1 MSLGLTNLTKL
12 NQVQSLSPQAQL
24 TIKLLSLNNAELEN
38 FLEKKIED
46 NPLLIEKESSAK
58 DDLQVQPFTDKYTRN
73 SLDLDMLNNVSYS
86 MSLREHLIDQLA
98 ISNLNA
104 TEKIISN
111 YLINTLDDAGY
122 IAEKEEKIC
131 QTLGIDLDFYNSVL
145 TKLQSFEPTGVFSRS
160 LKECLSLQ
168 LTEKNLLNK
177 KLSHLLDHIQ
187 LLADDNFKKILQI
200 MNISKEELFELIKI
214 IRKCNPKPGLNYSKD
229 TLEVI
234 TPDIVIKKNESGMYA
249 IKLTQNYF
257 SNIIIDETYTDI
269 IQNKVKK
276 NDFLYDHYTEA
287 KMILSSIAQ
296 RQKTLLK
303 VAYEVMLQQRDF
315 LENGI
320 NFMKP
325 LNLDKIAK
333 ITNLHISTI
342 SRSIQ
347 NKFIQTPRGTFEMKY
362 FFDSGI
368 SKKNSNEEISSK
380 TIENR
385 IKELIKNEKQDDIL
399 SDDKIVRLLE
409 GYDIKIAR
417 RTVAKYRTKL
427 SILPS
432 SKRKNKFL

>member
-1 MSLGLTNLTKL
+1 
-12 NQVQSLSPQAQL
+12 
-24 TIKLLSLNNAELEN
+24 
-38 FLEKKIED
+38 
-46 NPLLIEKESSAK
+46 
-58 DDLQVQPFTDKYTRN
+58 
-73 SLDLDMLNNVSYS
+73 
-86 MSLREHLIDQLA
+86 
-98 ISNLNA
+98 
-104 TEKIISN
+104 
-111 YLINTLDDAGY
+111 
-122 IAEKEEKIC
+122 
-131 QTLGIDLDFYNSVL
+131 
-145 TKLQSFEPTGVFSRS
+145 
-160 LKECLSLQ
+160 
-168 LTEKNLLNK
+168 
-177 KLSHLLDHIQ
+177 
-187 LLADDNFKKILQI
+187 
-200 MNISKEELFELIKI
+200 
-214 IRKCNPKPGLNYSKD
+214 
-229 TLEVI
+229 
-234 TPDIVIKKNESGMYA
+234 
-249 IKLTQNYF
+249 
-257 SNIIIDETYTDI
+257 
-269 IQNKVKK
+269 
-276 NDFLYDHYTEA
+276 
-287 KMILSSIAQ
+287 MILTSIAQ

-333 ITNLHISTI
+333 ITNLHISTV

-347 NKFIQTPRGTFEMKY
+347 NKFIETPRGTFEMKY

>member
-86 MSLREHLIDQLA
+86 MSLKEHLIDQLA

>member
-58 DDLQVQPFTDKYTRN
+58 DDFQVQPFTDKYTRN

-111 YLINTLDDAGY
+111 YLINTLDEAGY
-122 IAEKEEKIC
+122 IAEEEEKIC

-168 LTEKNLLNK
+168 LTEKGLLNK
-177 KLSHLLDHIQ
+177 KLSHLLNHIQ

-234 TPDIVIKKNESGMYA
+234 TPDIVINKNESGMYA

-257 SNIIIDETYTDI
+257 SNIIIDETYSDI

-276 NDFLYDHYTEA
+276 NDFLYGHYTEA
-287 KMILSSIAQ
+287 KMILTSIAQ

-347 NKFIQTPRGTFEMKY
+347 NKFIETPRGTFEMKY

>member
-1 MSLGLTNLTKL
+1 M
-12 NQVQSLSPQAQL
+12 
-24 TIKLLSLNNAELEN
+24 
-38 FLEKKIED
+38 
-46 NPLLIEKESSAK
+46 
-58 DDLQVQPFTDKYTRN
+58 
-73 SLDLDMLNNVSYS
+73 
-86 MSLREHLIDQLA
+86 
-98 ISNLNA
+98 
-104 TEKIISN
+104 
-111 YLINTLDDAGY
+111 IN
-122 IAEKEEKIC
+122 
-131 QTLGIDLDFYNSVL
+131 
-145 TKLQSFEPTGVFSRS
+145 
-160 LKECLSLQ
+160 
-168 LTEKNLLNK
+168 
-177 KLSHLLDHIQ
+177 
-187 LLADDNFKKILQI
+187 
-200 MNISKEELFELIKI
+200 
-214 IRKCNPKPGLNYSKD
+214 
-229 TLEVI
+229 
-234 TPDIVIKKNESGMYA
+234 KNESGMYA

-257 SNIIIDETYTDI
+257 SNIIIDETYSDI

-276 NDFLYDHYTEA
+276 NDFLYGHYTEA
-287 KMILSSIAQ
+287 KMILTSIAQ

-333 ITNLHISTI
+333 ITNLHISTV

-347 NKFIQTPRGTFEMKY
+347 NKFIETPRGTFEMKY

>member
-1 MSLGLTNLTKL
+1 MDIT
-12 NQVQSLSPQAQL
+12 
-24 TIKLLSLNNAELEN
+24 
-38 FLEKKIED
+38 
-46 NPLLIEKESSAK
+46 
-58 DDLQVQPFTDKYTRN
+58 
-73 SLDLDMLNNVSYS
+73 
-86 MSLREHLIDQLA
+86 
-98 ISNLNA
+98 
-104 TEKIISN
+104 
-111 YLINTLDDAGY
+111 
-122 IAEKEEKIC
+122 
-131 QTLGIDLDFYNSVL
+131 
-145 TKLQSFEPTGVFSRS
+145 
-160 LKECLSLQ
+160 
-168 LTEKNLLNK
+168 
-177 KLSHLLDHIQ
+177 
-187 LLADDNFKKILQI
+187 
-200 MNISKEELFELIKI
+200 KEELFELIKI

-234 TPDIVIKKNESGMYA
+234 TPDIIINKNESGMYA

-257 SNIIIDETYTDI
+257 SNIIIDETYSDI

-276 NDFLYDHYTEA
+276 NDFLYGHYTEA

-333 ITNLHISTI
+333 ITNLHISTV

-347 NKFIQTPRGTFEMKY
+347 NKFIQTPRGTFDMKY

>member
-1 MSLGLTNLTKL
+1 MSLGLINLTKL

-24 TIKLLSLNNAELEN
+24 TIRLLSLNNAELEN

-46 NPLLIEKESSAK
+46 NPLLIEKESSTK
-58 DDLQVQPFTDKYTRN
+58 DDFQVQPFTDKYTRN
-73 SLDLDMLNNVSYS
+73 SMNLDMINNVSYS
-86 MSLREHLIDQLA
+86 KSLREHLIDQLT
-98 ISNLNA
+98 ISNLNIR
-104 TEKIISN
+104 EKIVSN

-122 IAEKEEKIC
+122 ITEEEERIC
-131 QTLGIDLDFYNSVL
+131 QTLGIDLNFYNSVV

-160 LKECLSLQ
+160 LQECLTLQ
-168 LTEKNLLNK
+168 LTEKGLINKQLVLLLN
-177 KLSHLLDHIQ
+177 HIQ
-187 LLADDNFKKILQI
+187 LLADDNFKKLLQI
-200 MNISKEELFELIKI
+200 MNITKEELFDLIRI

-234 TPDIVIKKNESGMYA
+234 TPDIVIKRNESGMYS

-257 SNIIIDETYTDI
+257 SNIIIDETYKDI
-269 IQNKVKK
+269 VQNKVKN
-276 NDFLYDHYTEA
+276 NDALYGHFTEA
-287 KMILSSIAQ
+287 KMILASIAQ

-303 VAYEVMLQQRDF
+303 VAYEVMLQQRNF

-347 NKFIQTPRGTFEMKY
+347 NKFIETPRGTFEMKY
-362 FFDSGI
+362 FFDSGL
-368 SKKNSNEEISSK
+368 SKKNSDEEISSK

-385 IKELIKNEKQDDIL
+385 IKELIKNEKKDDIL

-409 GYDIKIAR
+409 GFDIRIAR

-427 SILPS
+427 NILPS

>member
-24 TIKLLSLNNAELEN
+24 TIKLLSLNNSELEN

-86 MSLREHLIDQLA
+86 MSLKEHLIDQLA

>member
-1 MSLGLTNLTKL
+1 MSLGLINLTKL
-12 NQVQSLSPQAQL
+12 SQVQSLSPQAQL
-24 TIKLLSLNNAELEN
+24 TIRLLSLNNAELEN

-46 NPLLIEKESSAK
+46 NPLLIEKESSTK
-58 DDLQVQPFTDKYTRN
+58 DDFQVQPFTDKYTRN
-73 SLDLDMLNNVSYS
+73 SMNLDMINNVSYS
-86 MSLREHLIDQLA
+86 KSLREHLIDQLT
-98 ISNLNA
+98 ISNLNIR
-104 TEKIISN
+104 EKIISN

-122 IAEKEEKIC
+122 ITEEEERIC
-131 QTLGIDLDFYNSVL
+131 QTLGIDLNFYNSVV

-160 LKECLSLQ
+160 LKECLTLQ
-168 LTEKNLLNK
+168 LTEKGLINNQLVLLLN
-177 KLSHLLDHIQ
+177 HIQ
-187 LLADDNFKKILQI
+187 LLADDNFKKLLQI
-200 MNISKEELFELIKI
+200 MNITKEELFDLIRI

-234 TPDIVIKKNESGMYA
+234 TPDIVIKRNECGMYS

-257 SNIIIDETYTDI
+257 SNIIIDETYKDI
-269 IQNKVKK
+269 VQNKVKN
-276 NDFLYDHYTEA
+276 NDALYGHFTEA
-287 KMILSSIAQ
+287 KMILASIAQ

-303 VAYEVMLQQRDF
+303 VAYEVMLQQRNF

-347 NKFIQTPRGTFEMKY
+347 NKFIETPRGTFEMKY
-362 FFDSGI
+362 FFDSGL
-368 SKKNSNEEISSK
+368 SKKNSDEEISSK

-385 IKELIKNEKQDDIL
+385 IKELIKNEKKDDIL

-409 GYDIKIAR
+409 GFDIRIAR

-427 SILPS
+427 NILPS

>member
-1 MSLGLTNLTKL
+1 
-12 NQVQSLSPQAQL
+12 
-24 TIKLLSLNNAELEN
+24 
-38 FLEKKIED
+38 
-46 NPLLIEKESSAK
+46 
-58 DDLQVQPFTDKYTRN
+58 
-73 SLDLDMLNNVSYS
+73 MLNNVSYS

-98 ISNLNA
+98 ISNLD
-104 TEKIISN
+104 TREKIISN

-122 IAEKEEKIC
+122 IAEEEEKIC

-160 LKECLSLQ
+160 LRECLTLQ
-168 LTEKNLLNK
+168 LTEKCLLDK
-177 KLSHLLDHIQ
+177 KLSHLLNHIQ
-187 LLADDNFKKILQI
+187 LLADDNLKKILQI
-200 MNISKEELFELIKI
+200 MDITKEELFELIKI

-234 TPDIVIKKNESGMYA
+234 APDIVINKNESGMYA

-257 SNIIIDETYTDI
+257 SNIIIDETYSDI

-276 NDFLYDHYTEA
+276 NDFLYGHYTEA
-287 KMILSSIAQ
+287 KMILTSIAQ

-333 ITNLHISTI
+333 ITNLHISTV

-347 NKFIQTPRGTFEMKY
+347 NKFIETPRGTFEMKY

>member
-1 MSLGLTNLTKL
+1 MSLRLINLTKL

-46 NPLLIEKESSAK
+46 NPLLIEKESSTK
-58 DDLQVQPFTDKYTRN
+58 DDFQVQPFTDKYTRN
-73 SLDLDMLNNVSYS
+73 SMNLDMINNVSYS
-86 MSLREHLIDQLA
+86 NSLREHIIDQLT
-98 ISNLNA
+98 ISNLNIR
-104 TEKIISN
+104 EKIVSN

-122 IAEKEEKIC
+122 ITEEEERIC
-131 QTLGIDLDFYNSVL
+131 QTLGIDLNFYNSVV

-160 LKECLSLQ
+160 LKECLTLQ
-168 LTEKNLLNK
+168 LTEKGLINKQLVLLLN
-177 KLSHLLDHIQ
+177 HIQ
-187 LLADDNFKKILQI
+187 LLADDNFKKLLQI
-200 MNISKEELFELIKI
+200 MNITKEELFDLIRI

-234 TPDIVIKKNESGMYA
+234 TPDIVIKRKESGMYS

-257 SNIIIDETYTDI
+257 SNIIIDETYKDI
-269 IQNKVKK
+269 VQNKVKN
-276 NDFLYDHYTEA
+276 NDALYGHFTEA
-287 KMILSSIAQ
+287 KMILASIAQ

-303 VAYEVMLQQRDF
+303 VAYEVMLQQRNF

-347 NKFIQTPRGTFEMKY
+347 NKFIETPRGTFEMKY
-362 FFDSGI
+362 FFDSGL
-368 SKKNSNEEISSK
+368 SKKNSDEEISSK

-385 IKELIKNEKQDDIL
+385 IKELIKNEKKDDIL

-409 GYDIKIAR
+409 GFDIRIAR

-427 SILPS
+427 NILPS